1 VRQPDGIKG
10 KSFFQWNV
18 PEGTPDWI
26 RRGLLSDPDE
36 PKREKVV
43 FIVDDAEALR
53 YIPQLGCIALHV
65 LACREA
71 TREQADF
78 LTIDFDIGD
87 QPLSHA
93 VELALSLREILSGAG
108 LTGYPKTSGQKG
120 LHVLVPLGPGVSFD
134 TAVLMAELLGR
145 LITARHSKIATM
157 ERMKEKRGPRVYVD
171 TGQTGQSRS
180 IVAPYSVRA
189 WPGATVSTPLHWDE
203 LHSALEPRRFTIM
216 TVPARLSEMPD
227 PLADLLTQ
235 TPDIAAAVAALGQL
249 LSE

>member
-1 VRQPDGIKG
+1 V
-10 KSFFQWNV
+10 
-18 PEGTPDWI
+18 
-26 RRGLLSDPDE
+26 LYDPDD
-36 PKREKVV
+36 PQKREKVV

-71 TREQADF
+71 TREEADF

-87 QPLSHA
+87 QPLANA
-93 VELALSLREILSGAG
+93 VELALSLNEILESAG
-108 LTGYPKTSGQKG
+108 LRGYPKTSGQKG

-145 LITARHSKIATM
+145 LVTDRHPRIATM
-157 ERMKEKRGPRVYVD
+157 ERIKEKRGPRVYVD

-189 WPGATVSTPLHWDE
+189 WPGATVSTPLDWDE
-203 LHSALEPRRFTIM
+203 LHSALDPKRFTIM
-216 TVPARLSEMPD
+216 TVPARLAELPD
-227 PLADLLTQ
+227 PLADLLEQ
-235 TPDIAAAVAALGQL
+235 RPDIASAVGTLGEMAAG
-249 LSE
+249 